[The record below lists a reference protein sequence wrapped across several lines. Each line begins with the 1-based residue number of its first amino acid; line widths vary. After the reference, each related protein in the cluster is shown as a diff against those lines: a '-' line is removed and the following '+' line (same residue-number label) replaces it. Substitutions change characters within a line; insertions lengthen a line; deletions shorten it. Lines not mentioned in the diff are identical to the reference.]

1 MDGYAGYNRVLDLR
15 DNAPIQLAYCWAL
28 THHNVAPIA
37 EEGLKQIA
45 DLYRIESRARG
56 TSAEDRLAL
65 RQAKSAA
72 KVATF
77 KTWLDQTGLQVSAK
91 SPMPS
96 RAQSATSRCNA
107 KTHSSRVMTQAPR
120 TERCSRH

>member
-28 THHNVAPIA
+28 
-37 EEGLKQIA
+37 
-45 DLYRIESRARG
+45 
-56 TSAEDRLAL
+56 
-65 RQAKSAA
+65 RQAKSAP